1 MRSNVMKSLT
11 VLATTLAAQAAFA
24 SNWDI
29 DAAHART
36 GFLVK
41 HMSVTDVYG
50 GFKKFSG
57 KVVLDEKDI
66 SKSSV
71 TVEIDPS
78 SIDTGSTDRDNHLKS
93 PDFFDAGKFPKITF
107 KSTKVEK
114 VGTQLKVTGDLT
126 IKDIT
131 KPVVL
136 TVDGPGAEA
145 KNPFNGAIVSA
156 VKATGVVN
164 RKDFG
169 MTFNKV
175 LETGGVLVGEEVTL
189 QIDAELVK
197 QAEAAPAP
205 AAAPAKPEAKPAKK
219 K

>member
-1 MRSNVMKSLT
+1 VRSNLMKSLT
-11 VLATTLAAQAAFA
+11 VLASTLAAQAAFA
-24 SNWDI
+24 SNWEI
-29 DAAHART
+29 DSAHART

-57 KVVLDEKDI
+57 KVTLDEKDV

-71 TVEIDPS
+71 TVEIDAA
-78 SIDTGSTDRDNHLKS
+78 SIDTGNEKRDDHLRS
-93 PDFFDAGKFPKITF
+93 PDFFDVAKFPKITF
-107 KSTKVEK
+107 KSTKVER

-126 IKDIT
+126 MKDVT

-145 KNPFNGAIVSA
+145 KNPFDGSIVSA
-156 VKATGVVN
+156 VKATGTVN
-164 RKDFG
+164 RKEYG
-169 MTFNKV
+169 MLFNKV
-175 LETGGVLVGEEVTL
+175 LETGGVMVGEDVTL
-189 QIDAELVK
+189 QIDAELK
-197 QAEAAPAP
+197 KLPEAAPP
-205 AAAPAKPEAKPAKK
+205 AAAKPEVKPAGKK